1 MPVFEYVAL
10 NTAGKKVKGTL
21 EADSIR
27 TARQRLRSQNVFPTS
42 IEESAEASKDKSKDV
57 KRLLQSDR
65 VNLRELTLATRLLAT
80 LSNAGLPLVGALLSL
95 SEQLAHPTLK
105 RNVVDIKERVEQGS
119 SLAKALGAYPKVFP
133 RLYVN
138 MVTSGEASGTLDTV
152 LENLADYYEA
162 QLELRR
168 KVTSALT
175 YPALMFTFCI
185 IVVLLLVAFVV
196 PGIVEIF
203 IKQKLTLPLPTRMVI
218 AFSDFILGYWWL
230 LVVLLVGLVVG
241 IKNYYASDKG
251 RERIDSL
258 LLKLP
263 VYGILY
269 RKVATARVASTLATL
284 LNGGVELLSALD
296 IVKNI
301 VGNVHMRRA
310 LEEAR
315 DGVREGRNLSKELSK
330 SGYFPPLLCQ
340 MVGIGEKSG
349 RLESMLNKAGKTFTS
364 EANSSISGL
373 TSLLEPFMILFLG
386 MVVFLIVISVL
397 LPATQLMNMI
407 GPR

>member
-10 NTAGKKVKGTL
+10 NTAGKKLKGTL
-21 EADSIR
+21 EADSLR
-27 TARQRLRSQNVFPTS
+27 TARQRLRSQNIFPTD
-42 IEESAEASKDKSKDV
+42 IKESAEASKDKTKDV
-57 KRLLQSDR
+57 KRLLQGDR
-65 VNLRELTLATRLLAT
+65 VSLKELTLATRLLAT
-80 LSNAGLPLVGALLSL
+80 LMNAGLPLVGALLSL
-95 SEQLAHPTLK
+95 SEQLTHPALK
-105 RNVVDIKERVEQGS
+105 RFVVDIKERVEQGS
-119 SLAKALGAYPKVFP
+119 SLAKALAAYPKVFP

-138 MVTSGEASGTLDTV
+138 MVTSGEASGTLDSV

-168 KVTSALT
+168 KVSSALT
-175 YPALMFTFCI
+175 YPALMFSFCI

-203 IKQKLTLPLPTRMVI
+203 IKQKLTLPLPTQIVI
-218 AFSDFILGYWWL
+218 AFSDLVIGYWWL
-230 LVVLLVGLVVG
+230 LALMVVGVVVG
-241 IKNYYASDKG
+241 IKHYYATERG
-251 RERIDSL
+251 RDNLDRLIL
-258 LLKLP
+258 RLP
-263 VYGILY
+263 IIGGLY

-284 LNGGVELLSALD
+284 LNGGVELLGALD

-310 LEEAR
+310 LEETR

-349 RLESMLNKAGKTFTS
+349 RLETMLNKAGKTFTS
-364 EANSSISGL
+364 EANASISGL

-386 MVVFLIVISVL
+386 LIVFIIVIAVL
-397 LPATQLMNMI
+397 LPATQLMNML
-407 GPR
+407 GPQ